1 MDGLHQAFVAA
12 HGQEVDAEA
21 ALPLDV
27 LEGVGVLVQ
36 VAHHGE
42 KGGLVP
48 VKAAPRVEAYV
59 GQAVFLPCGDGK
71 ERRGDAR
78 RRLKVGKQLEFLR
91 IRGPEMFGEGLGD
104 LDFHGRTSSLRG

>member
-48 VKAAPRVEAYV
+48 VKAAPPVKAHV
-59 GQAVFLPCGDGK
+59 GLAVFLPGGDG
-71 ERRGDAR
+71 EQHVGDAR
-78 RRLKVGKQLEFLR
+78 RCLKVVEQLKLP
-91 IRGPEMFGEGLGD
+91 G
-104 LDFHGRTSSLRG
+104 